1 MIFTWVD
8 IIGLAAATCTTAAFL
23 PQVIKVWKT
32 KSATDISLAMFL
44 VLTTGIVLW
53 LIYGIII
60 VDISIIAANTVTL
73 LLSGSILYFK
83 LTYK

>member
-1 MIFTWVD
+1 MIITWID
-8 IIGLAAATCTTAAFL
+8 LLGLTAAFCTTVAFL

-32 KSATDISLAMFL
+32 KSAEDISLAMFL
-44 VLTTGIVLW
+44 VLTTGVFLW
-53 LIYGIII
+53 LIYGIIV

-83 LTYK
+83 LIYK

>member
-1 MIFTWVD
+1 MILTWVD
-8 IIGLAAATCTTAAFL
+8 IIGLAAATCTTVAFL

-44 VLTTGIVLW
+44 VLTTGVVLW

-73 LLSGSILYFK
+73 FLSGSILYFK

>member
-8 IIGLAAATCTTAAFL
+8 IIGLAAATCTTVAFL

-44 VLTTGIVLW
+44 VLTTGVVLW